1 MFCRRWGLPLIDGG
15 TVRLPRLIGHSRAM
29 DLTLTGRS
37 VDATEALAIG
47 LANRVVPTGTARE
60 AAEELAAEL
69 SALPQMRL
77 RSDRLSTLYQWG
89 RSEAEAMDFEFN
101 SLSRLT
107 SELQSGAK
115 RFADGA
121 GRHGS
126 RT

>member
-1 MFCRRWGLPLIDGG
+1 
-15 TVRLPRLIGHSRAM
+15 M
-29 DLTLTGRS
+29 DLILTGRS

-47 LANRVVPTGTARE
+47 LASRVVPTGTARE

-69 SALPQMRL
+69 AALPQMCL

-101 SLSRLT
+101 SLSRSA

-115 RFADGA
+115 RFAEGA

-126 RT
+126 RA

>member
-1 MFCRRWGLPLIDGG
+1 
-15 TVRLPRLIGHSRAM
+15 M